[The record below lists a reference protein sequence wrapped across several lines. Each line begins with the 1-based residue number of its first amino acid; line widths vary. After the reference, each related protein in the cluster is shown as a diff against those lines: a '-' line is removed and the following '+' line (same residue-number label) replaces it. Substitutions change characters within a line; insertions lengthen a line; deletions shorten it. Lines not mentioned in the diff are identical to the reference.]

1 MKDCNSVQT
10 PMNLSFDEKIDL
22 SKDLGYI
29 NEFTKQA
36 YQSDV
41 ELVQFLASQTWPN
54 ITDAAELLARYNT
67 KLNYQCWLAF
77 KHLLRNLS
85 GTLDLGVLFHRNA
98 PIEPIAYADADWAG
112 NQDPERHSTT
122 GYIIKMAGAPVCWRS
137 VRQTAVS
144 RSTTEAEYIST
155 SEAACELVWLNEML
169 TDAGLL
175 TKDAAELRTELELKV
190 DNKGAIDLAN
200 GESIGRRSKHIEV
213 RHHILRDLVKK
224 GEIKLT
230 HVESAENAADGLTK
244 PLPGAPFK
252 AFRDMIGVVNV
263 A

>member
-1 MKDCNSVQT
+1 M
-10 PMNLSFDEKIDL
+10 
-22 SKDLGYI
+22 
-29 NEFTKQA
+29 
-36 YQSDV
+36 
-41 ELVQFLASQTWPN
+41 QFLASQTRPD
-54 ITDAAELLARYNT
+54 IADAAGLLARYNT
-67 KLNYQCWLAF
+67 KPNYQCWLAF

-122 GYIIKMAGAPVCWRS
+122 GYIIIMAGAPVCWRS

-252 AFRDMIGVVNV
+252 AFREMIGVVNV

>member
-1 MKDCNSVQT
+1 MD
-10 PMNLSFDEKIDL
+10 
-22 SKDLGYI
+22 
-29 NEFTKQA
+29 
-36 YQSDV
+36 
-41 ELVQFLASQTWPN
+41 
-54 ITDAAELLARYNT
+54 
-67 KLNYQCWLAF
+67 
-77 KHLLRNLS
+77 
-85 GTLDLGVLFHRNA
+85 
-98 PIEPIAYADADWAG
+98 
-112 NQDPERHSTT
+112 
-122 GYIIKMAGAPVCWRS
+122 YIIKMAGAPVCWRS
-137 VRQTAVS
+137 IRQTAVS
-144 RSTTEAEYIST
+144 RSTTKAEYIST
-155 SEAACELVWLNEML
+155 SKAACELVWLNEML

-200 GESIGRRSKHIEV
+200 SESIGRRSKHIEV

-230 HVESAENAADGLTK
+230 HVELAENVADGLTK